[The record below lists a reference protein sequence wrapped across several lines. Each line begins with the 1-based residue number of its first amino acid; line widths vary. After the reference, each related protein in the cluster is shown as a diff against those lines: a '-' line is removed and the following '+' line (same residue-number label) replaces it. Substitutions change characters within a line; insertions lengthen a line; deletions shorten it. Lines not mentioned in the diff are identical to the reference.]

1 MERVKNIAIIF
12 AGGVGSRMGS
22 EIPKQFLQVYG
33 KEIIIH
39 TLEKFQYNDNVD
51 LIYVGCVEEYIHDF
65 EQIQT
70 CIIIIRIPSLLV
82 TLPYKQH

>member
-51 LIYVGCVEEYIHDF
+51 LIYLIIAFVLTIALTIRIILKTASSKIAINK
-65 EQIQT
+65 QA
-70 CIIIIRIPSLLV
+70 CIIGL
-82 TLPYKQH
+82 